1 MPTTIAFT
9 PDEIAKATKFAED
22 VETHNRRQ
30 VRSSDQ
36 IRDNRIGKLG
46 EIAFANFLEA
56 NGKQRLGDEDMFTEW
71 AGTRNVDK
79 KDFETA
85 DGKTIDVKT
94 ASKSFHS
101 RILVP
106 SDQYEDQAKH
116 YYVGVR
122 ISEKEKTATIIGYAI
137 HGELKLFA
145 GARYHPAYAIEL
157 NNLHPI
163 NELLDMIPDAHES

>member
-1 MPTTIAFT
+1 MPATITFT

-22 VETHNRRQ
+22 VETHNRRR

-46 EIAFANFLEA
+46 EIAFDRFLRER
-56 NGKQRLGDEDMFTEW
+56 GKKTLGNEDMFTVW

-122 ISEKEKTATIIGYAI
+122 ISEDERTGTIMGYAI

-145 GARYHPAYAIEL
+145 GASAVSRL
-157 NNLHPI
+157 
-163 NELLDMIPDAHES
+163 S

>member
-1 MPTTIAFT
+1 MSATIEFT
-9 PDEIAKATKFAED
+9 RDEIAKAAQFAEE
-22 VETHNRRQ
+22 VATYNRRE
-30 VRSSDQ
+30 VSSPEQ

-56 NGKQRLGDEDMFTEW
+56 NGKQRLGDEDMFTVW
-71 AGTRNVDK
+71 SDTRKVDK
-79 KDFETA
+79 RDFLTS
-85 DGKTIDVKT
+85 DGKTIDIKT
-94 ASKSFHS
+94 ASKHFHS

-122 ISEKEKTATIIGYAI
+122 ISEGEKTATIMGYAI

-163 NELLDMIPDAHES
+163 NELLDMIPDTHES